1 MALQSRLLPSWEL
14 FKSKAMGRGINF
26 AMFYSRNY
34 NRIQR
39 VLIALYFV
47 GLLSGFAAILMP
59 KKSKKK
65 SSEQQSVVPQKQGKR
80 RGKAGGAPRV
90 AVDQVFF
97 QRLRFLLRILFPS
110 WRCKEVGLLVS
121 FTAILVIRTML
132 SLYVADLDGRIV
144 GSLVRGQ
151 KQAFFRN
158 VMLWMGIAVP
168 AVFTNSMINYL
179 SSALSLAFRVRL
191 TDYIQHRYLQ
201 NLTFYKLTN
210 LDDRVKN
217 ADQLITVDVNLFSRA
232 LSTLYGNITLPLL
245 DVILYNYQLMRSVG
259 AETIIGTTFI
269 IRLTAVLLQKLTPPF
284 GQYAATEQQLEG
296 EYRFSH
302 ARLIENSEEVGFY
315 RGQELEKHLIDRY
328 YFSLVKH
335 VNRIF
340 HVRITHG
347 MIEEGI
353 VKWLWGAIGLV
364 ICSAPV
370 FLVVPGM
377 SIGGGSNTGDMGSRT
392 KMFVTNRRLLLSS
405 SDAMGRIMYSY
416 KELSELAGYT
426 ARLMELI
433 EVMDDVE
440 NGKAKKSQVSST
452 NEQEKLKKEQVFSQ
466 RGTIEENSNEVIFDQ
481 VPIVSPNGDVLL
493 EKLSFHIH
501 PGQHLL
507 IIGPNGCGKSSMFRI
522 LGGLWPVYG
531 GRVVK
536 PSNAEFTYIP
546 QRPYLS
552 LGTLRDQII
561 YPDSVDEMHA
571 KGVTDEQLFEILKL
585 LQIQNIVEREGGWNV
600 QREWRDALSGGDKQ
614 RIAMARLFYHKPKY
628 AILDECTSA
637 VTLDIERIMY
647 DHATELGITMMTV
660 SHRPSL
666 WKYHSHVLQYDGQGG
681 YVFTELDA
689 DKRLKLQE
697 EKQQLEQKLL
707 LLPKWQERKEELEAI
722 MAHRGHPRRSSSQ
735 IQASAQPMEPLS
747 AKDSGNSKIQATPTP
762 EPTAKH
768 APTTSA
774 SSSSLPSEPNSQSP
788 VESKPASQKSNAPI
802 QQVNGVQVVPGTNRN
817 GASQGGK
824 NRNAP
829 STKKS
834 ATSNKKSVETP
845 SSQAKS
851 VETIASPAPAAATVN
866 LPPAVGDGHV
876 STQPA
881 PPINIAEL
889 SGKNTPSNP

>member
-1 MALQSRLLPSWEL
+1 MAVQSRLRPAWETVRMKL
-14 FKSKAMGRGINF
+14 MERAINF
-26 AMFYSRNY
+26 AVFYSRNY
-34 NRIQR
+34 NTIQR
-39 VLIALYFV
+39 GLSVAFFA
-47 GLLSGFAAILMP
+47 GLLAGIAAMFAP
-59 KKSKKK
+59 RNSKKQGSGNNTSAGAVSK
-65 SSEQQSVVPQKQGKR
+65 RKGPGGKR
-80 RGKAGGAPRV
+80 GGNAPQRV
-90 AVDQVFF
+90 AIDHLFF
-97 QRLRFLLRILFPS
+97 KRLHFLLKLLFPS
-110 WRCKEVGLLVS
+110 WRSKETGLLVS
-121 FTAILVIRTML
+121 FTVILIIRTVL
-132 SLYVADLDGRIV
+132 SLVVADLDGRIV
-144 GSLVRGQ
+144 ASLVRGQ
-151 KQAFFRN
+151 KTAFFRN

-168 AVFTNSMINYL
+168 AVFTNSMITYL
-179 SSALSLAFRVRL
+179 SSSLSVAFRVRL

-217 ADQLITVDVNLFSRA
+217 ADQLITVDVQLFSRA
-232 LSTLYGNITLPLL
+232 LATLYGNIALPLL
-245 DVILYNYQLMRSVG
+245 DVLLYNYQLMRSVG
-259 AETIIGTTFI
+259 AETMIVTTTI
-269 IRLTAVLLQKLTPPF
+269 IRVTAVLLQKLTPPF

-315 RGQELEKHLIDRY
+315 RGQEVEKHLIDRY
-328 YFSLVKH
+328 YFSLIKH
-335 VNRIF
+335 INRVF
-340 HVRITHG
+340 HIRIGHG

-370 FLVVPGM
+370 FLQIPGM
-377 SIGGGSNTGDMGSRT
+377 SGGGRGGDMGSRT
-392 KMFVTNRRLLLSS
+392 QLFVTNRRLLLSS

-426 ARLMELI
+426 SRLMELI

-440 NGKAKKSQVSST
+440 NGRAQKRLVSSGS
-452 NEQEKLKKEQVFSQ
+452 EDEKQKKADIFNQ
-466 RGTIEENSNEVIFDQ
+466 RGTVDENSNEVIFDE

-493 EKLSFHIH
+493 QKLSFHIH

-531 GRVVK
+531 GKVAK
-536 PSNAEFTYIP
+536 PPNADFTYIP

-561 YPDSVDEMHA
+561 YPDTVEEMHA
-571 KGVTDEQLFEILKL
+571 KGVTDEDLFKILEL
-585 LQIQNIVEREGGWNV
+585 LQIQNIVEREGGWDV
-600 QREWRDALSGGDKQ
+600 KREWRDALSGGDKQ

-722 MAHRGHPRRSSSQ
+722 LSQRTRSRR
-735 IQASAQPMEPLS
+735 
-747 AKDSGNSKIQATPTP
+747 NSVHSIEAPTP
-762 EPTAKH
+762 MTETTPQANGTSVSAETKAAEP
-768 APTTSA
+768 
-774 SSSSLPSEPNSQSP
+774 
-788 VESKPASQKSNAPI
+788 
-802 QQVNGVQVVPGTNRN
+802 QVVEPP
-817 GASQGGK
+817 AAAQAAAQAAA
-824 NRNAP
+824 AP
-829 STKKS
+829 KV
-834 ATSNKKSVETP
+834 AEPQVVE
-845 SSQAKS
+845 
-851 VETIASPAPAAATVN
+851 SPAPAQAAA
-866 LPPAVGDGHV
+866 PAKTKASTPKNKGRKAPKAEAAPAAAPAPV
-876 STQPA
+876 STGLPGQTASNASGPA
-881 PPINIAEL
+881 PPINFAEL
-889 SGKNTPSNP
+889 GGKKPSSK